1 MIDKNNCTLFR
12 ELDVVFDNIFGIGYD
27 IDIDIDTDTDID
39 VDIYNI
45 NNEEL

>member
-12 ELDVVFDNIFGIGYD
+12 ELNVVFDNIFEIEYA
-27 IDIDIDTDTDID
+27 IDIATDTDID

>member
-12 ELDVVFDNIFGIGYD
+12 ELDIVFDTIFEIEY
-27 IDIDIDTDTDID
+27 DIDTDID
-39 VDIYNI
+39 ADIYNI